1 MTDRNGILQN
11 SPLAYVLASVRFAPW
26 QLMAKKID
34 EIHDDLR
41 DIVPLLNP
49 IQMQMFSP
57 NGFFLQNTRDIPA
70 TAWMLMPN
78 DRAYGINLLPDQLL
92 ILHKKYVCY
101 KEFENIIDQVL
112 EVLIK
117 HMRFIDVI
125 STGVRYVD
133 HIKVSEGKT
142 LCDYVHQRLLP
153 AELDD
158 MDSIGGI
165 SNSMYANKSSESEV
179 RVQVISL
186 STAPEIPEDI
196 IGTLAMMQEPTTPF
210 DIKPIGDGAM
220 LLDIDSVKN
229 NTQSKR
235 MKKQEILEQLD
246 SLHNQA
252 NLIFRNKSIYTDFAF
267 DKWKERS

>member
-11 SPLAYVLASVRFAPW
+11 SPLAYMLASVRFAPL
-26 QLMAKKID
+26 QLMTKRID

-41 DIVPLLNP
+41 DIVPLFHSV
-49 IQMQMFSP
+49 QMFSP
-57 NGFFLQNTRDIPA
+57 NGLFLQNIRDVSA
-70 TAWMLMPN
+70 TASWMLMPN
-78 DRAYGINLLPDQLL
+78 DRSYGINLLSDQLL

-101 KEFENIIDQVL
+101 KDFESIIDQVL
-112 EVLIK
+112 DVLIK

-133 HIKVSEGKT
+133 HIKVSEGET
-142 LCDYVHQRLLP
+142 LCDYVHKHLLP

-165 SNSMYANKSSESEV
+165 SNSMYTNKSSESEV

-186 STAPEIPEDI
+186 STAPAVPEDI
-196 IGTLAMMQEPTTPF
+196 IGTLAMMQDPTIPL
-210 DIKPIGDGAM
+210 DIKLIRNGEM

-235 MKKQEILEQLD
+235 MNKKEILEQLD

-252 NLIFRNKSIYTDFAF
+252 NLIFRNESICTDFAF
-267 DKWKERS
+267 DKWKERR

>member
-1 MTDRNGILQN
+1 MTDRSGILQN
-11 SPLAYVLASVRFAPW
+11 SPLAYVLASVRFAPL

-41 DIVPLLNP
+41 DIVPLFHP
-49 IQMQMFSP
+49 IQMQMISP
-57 NGFFLQNTRDIPA
+57 NGLFLQNTRDIPA

-101 KEFENIIDQVL
+101 KDFESIIDQVL
-112 EVLIK
+112 DVLIER
-117 HMRFIDVI
+117 MRFIDVI

-133 HIKVSEGKT
+133 HIKVSEGET
-142 LCDYVHQRLLP
+142 LCKYVHQHLLP
-153 AELDD
+153 AKLDG

-165 SNSMYANKSSESEV
+165 SNSMYTNKSSESEV

-186 STAPEIPEDI
+186 STAPAVPEDI
-196 IGTLAMMQEPTTPF
+196 IGTLAMMQEPTVQF
-210 DIKPIGDGAM
+210 DIKPIKDGEM

-229 NTQSKR
+229 NTQPKR
-235 MKKQEILEQLD
+235 MDKKNILEQLD
-246 SLHNQA
+246 SLHTQA
-252 NLIFRNKSIYTDFAF
+252 NLIFRNESICTDFAF
-267 DKWKERS
+267 DKWKGRS